1 MRQRVMIAMAIS
13 TNPTLLIADEATTAL
28 DVTTQA
34 RIMDLL
40 GRIVD
45 ERQMGMILIT
55 HDLGLAAAFCD
66 EIHVMYAGRL
76 VESGPADALF
86 ATPAHP
92 YSAALL
98 ESICTLDRDVDRP
111 IAAISGQPPLLQ
123 AIPAGCPF
131 HPRCTRAEADCM
143 TELPPHR
150 RERDRMVEC
159 HHPLEHPREHRRRQ
173 ARAADATRR
182 GRAISARYFHPGRRR
197 SGRVVHA
204 VDGVSLTIERGE
216 TLGLVGESGSGK
228 STLARLLLHLEKPTA
243 GQVVF
248 DGQDVFASSAGEL
261 RQLRRK
267 MQIVF
272 QDPFASLNRRQ
283 TVEQIISFPLIV
295 HEPSLSR
302 QDRRR
307 RVSDLLDL
315 VGLRQEHAAAY
326 PRQLSGGQCQR
337 VSIARA
343 LALNPSFVVLDEAV
357 SAVDVSI
364 QAQILNLLRDLQE
377 RLGLTYLFVTHD
389 LAVVRYMATTIA
401 VMYRGRVV
409 ELAPTSVLFDAP
421 RHPYTHALLS
431 AVPPPPGCARADA
444 SRAQGGRDDRRVAF
458 RLPLPSALPARRT
471 VDLSNGR
478 SARPGHGA
486 RAQGR
491 VSLPAVRGE
500 PALRGGSAMSSVHDG
515 LVAPG

>member
-1 MRQRVMIAMAIS
+1 VSI
-13 TNPTLLIADEATTAL
+13 D
-28 DVTTQA
+28 
-34 RIMDLL
+34 
-40 GRIVD
+40 
-45 ERQMGMILIT
+45 
-55 HDLGLAAAFCD
+55 AAKP
-66 EIHVMYAGRL
+66 VLQTPL
-76 VESGPADALF
+76 V
-86 ATPAHP
+86 
-92 YSAALL
+92 
-98 ESICTLDRDVDRP
+98 
-111 IAAISGQPPLLQ
+111 
-123 AIPAGCPF
+123 
-131 HPRCTRAEADCM
+131 
-143 TELPPHR
+143 
-150 RERDRMVEC
+150 
-159 HHPLEHPREHRRRQ
+159 
-173 ARAADATRR
+173 AADDLTRH
-182 GRAISARYFHPGRRR
+182 FHPGRRR

-295 HEPSLSR
+295 HDRSLSR

-307 RVSDLLDL
+307 RVSDLLEL

-401 VMYRGRVV
+401 VMYRGRIV

-431 AVPPPPGCARADA
+431 AVPPPPGAPAPPPVVLNEAETTDA
-444 SRAQGGRDDRRVAF
+444 
-458 RLPLPSALPARRT
+458 LPSGCRFHPRCPLGARSICQT
-471 VDLSNGR
+471 VDPPVQELAHGHHVACHFPQSAESLLSEAG
-478 SARPGHGA
+478 
-486 RAQGR
+486 QQ
-491 VSLPAVRGE
+491 
-500 PALRGGSAMSSVHDG
+500 
-515 LVAPG
+515 